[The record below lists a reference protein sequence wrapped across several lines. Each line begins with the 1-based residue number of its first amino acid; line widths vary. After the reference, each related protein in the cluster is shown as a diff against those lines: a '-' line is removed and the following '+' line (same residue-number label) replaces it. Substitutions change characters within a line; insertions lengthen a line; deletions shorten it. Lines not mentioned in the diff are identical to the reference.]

1 MFDIKKLKENPD
13 INIYS
18 KKHEIH
24 SILKGFA
31 NQKKPVI
38 IYPVPFN
45 DEYMT
50 NILKVKDDTLT
61 VDSLIPKSGN
71 LKMVES
77 SYLKIA
83 FKFSNND
90 HFFLS
95 KLYNYEKDGDYFVF
109 DIYKPIEILSLEKRK
124 FFRVEP
130 SISEP
135 VIVSFFYNNKYV
147 ETRLYDLSGEGFS
160 FLLDFPLEK
169 HTVLENV
176 KIKFPLGLP
185 EVVLRLE
192 IMSNVRLDNLKYKT
206 GAKAINIKPAQQDIL
221 FNYIFKRQRE
231 IVAAIKGTV

>member
-18 KKHEIH
+18 KKQEIH

-45 DEYMT
+45 DEYT
-50 NILKVKDDTLT
+50 TSILKVKDDTIT

-71 LKMVES
+71 LKMAES

-124 FFRVEP
+124 FFRIEP

-135 VIVSFFYNNKYV
+135 VIISFFYNNKYI

-185 EVVLRLE
+185 EVTLRLE

-231 IVAAIKGTV
+231 IVAAMKGTV

>member
-1 MFDIKKLKENPD
+1 MFEIKKLKENPD

-18 KKHEIH
+18 KKQEIH

-31 NQKKPVI
+31 NQKKPVV

-45 DEYMT
+45 DEYTT
-50 NILKVKDDTLT
+50 NILKVKDDTIT
-61 VDSLIPKSGN
+61 IDSLIPKSGN

-124 FFRVEP
+124 FFRIEP
-130 SISEP
+130 SINEP
-135 VIVSFFYNNKYV
+135 VNVSFFYNNKYL

-169 HTVLENV
+169 YTVLENV
-176 KIKFPLGLP
+176 KIKFPFGLP
-185 EVVLRLE
+185 EVTLRLE
-192 IMSNVRLDNLKYKT
+192 IMSNVKLDNLKYKT

-231 IVAAIKGTV
+231 IVAAMKGTV

>member
-18 KKHEIH
+18 KKQEIH

-45 DEYMT
+45 DEYT
-50 NILKVKDDTLT
+50 TSILKVKDDTIT

-71 LKMVES
+71 LKITES

-95 KLYNYEKDGDYFVF
+95 KLYSYEKDGDYLVF

-124 FFRVEP
+124 FFRIEP

-135 VIVSFFYNNKYV
+135 VIISFFYSNKYI

-185 EVVLRLE
+185 EVTLRLE
-192 IMSNVRLDNLKYKT
+192 IRSNVRLDNLKYKT

-231 IVAAIKGTV
+231 IVAVMRGTV

>member
-18 KKHEIH
+18 KKQEIH

-45 DEYMT
+45 DEYTT
-50 NILKVKDDTLT
+50 NILKVNEDTLT
-61 VDSLIPKSGN
+61 IDSLIPKSGN
-71 LKMVES
+71 LKITES

-83 FKFSNND
+83 FKFYDND

-124 FFRVEP
+124 FFRIEP
-130 SISEP
+130 SLSEP
-135 VIVSFFYNNKYV
+135 VIVSFFYNNKYT

-176 KIKFPLGLP
+176 KIKFPFRLP
-185 EVVLRLE
+185 EITLGLE

-231 IVAAIKGTV
+231 IVAAMKGTV

>member
-206 GAKAINIKPAQQDIL
+206 GAKAINIKPTQQDIL

-231 IVAAIKGTV
+231 IVAAMKGTV

>member
-18 KKHEIH
+18 KKQEIH

-45 DEYMT
+45 DEYTT
-50 NILKVKDDTLT
+50 NILKVKDDTIT

-71 LKMVES
+71 LKITES

-95 KLYNYEKDGDYFVF
+95 KLYSYEKDGDYLVF

-124 FFRVEP
+124 FFRIEP

-135 VIVSFFYNNKYV
+135 VIISFFYSNKYI

-185 EVVLRLE
+185 EVTLRLE
-192 IMSNVRLDNLKYKT
+192 IRSNVRLDNLKYKT

-231 IVAAIKGTV
+231 IVAVMRGTV